1 MKSMER
7 MLYQWNNNSVMTCM
21 KLIAVFTD
29 YIQVFIT
36 FIHILVLI
44 NKNQLH
50 FEIML
55 TYIRICLC

>member
-36 FIHILVLI
+36 FKWL
-44 NKNQLH
+44 
-50 FEIML
+50 
-55 TYIRICLC
+55 Y